1 LIGVATLSLSLRDV
15 RARSIIL
22 ARGFASLRLESICCR
37 SLGVFALR
45 LLLRGFGARSL
56 FLTRGFGTCHLL
68 ISRGFGA
75 RSLFLACGFGTCRLL
90 ISRGFG
96 ACRLLPLRRFLPL
109 CFELRRGE
117 ALGFLALGGGEPFV
131 ARFPFR
137 LLSRRFGA
145 QFLFLARRFGARSL
159 FVSRGFDARCLFLP
173 RGFGAR
179 CLLRARGL
187 LSLCFELRGG
197 EAVGLST
204 LRSLPLRLDAGCFI
218 PSCSCFALGCRLL
231 LAFNFETLRIE
242 MRRCESLSF
251 LSLSF
256 LSLSFLSLSFA

>member
-1 LIGVATLSLSLRDV
+1 MRDV
-15 RARSIIL
+15 HARSIIL
-22 ARGFASLRLESICCR
+22 ARGFASLRLESIRCR

-45 LLLRGFGARSL
+45 LLL
-56 FLTRGFGTCHLL
+56 
-68 ISRGFGA
+68 RGFGA

-96 ACRLLPLRRFLPL
+96 ACRLLPLRGFLPL
-109 CFELRRGE
+109 CFELRRGA

-131 ARFPFR
+131 RRFPFR
-137 LLSRRFGA
+137 LLSRRFGT

-179 CLLRARGL
+179 CLFLPRGFGARCVLRVRGL

>member
-45 LLLRGFGARSL
+45 LLLRGFRA
-56 FLTRGFGTCHLL
+56 C
-68 ISRGFGA
+68 
-75 RSLFLACGFGTCRLL
+75 SLFLACGFGTCRLL
-90 ISRGFG
+90 IARGFG
-96 ACRLLPLRRFLPL
+96 ACRLLPLRGFLPL
-109 CFELRRGE
+109 CFELRRRA

-131 ARFPFR
+131 RRFPFR